1 MSLGDN
7 SGGSVRPLGNARRS
21 IAGELNRTFLASK
34 QQKAFLFDILGMRQH
49 VLRAEGYL
57 NTVMVVRYPVILML
71 ARSPTVV
78 KRLS

>member
-1 MSLGDN
+1 
-7 SGGSVRPLGNARRS
+7 
-21 IAGELNRTFLASK
+21 
-34 QQKAFLFDILGMRQH
+34 MRQH